1 MSSSKKQSLIII
13 AIALIIIGVIL
24 AVFALS
30 QPKVYV
36 DSSSR
41 ALVSESQQD
50 DVTEEKQT
58 ATEMNV
64 NLPLNI
70 NTCTYEEL
78 LAIED
83 IGEARA
89 SAIIEY
95 RDALGSYTAVEQIKD
110 IEGIGES
117 LYEKISP
124 YLFV

>member
-36 DSSSR
+36 DSNR
-41 ALVSESQQD
+41 AVVSEFQQD

-58 ATEMNV
+58 ATEINV

>member
-36 DSSSR
+36 DSSR
-41 ALVSESQQD
+41 TLVSASQQD

-95 RDALGSYTAVEQIKD
+95 RDALGSYTAVEQIKN

>member
-36 DSSSR
+36 DSNR
-41 ALVSESQQD
+41 AVVSEFQQD

-58 ATEMNV
+58 ATEINV

-95 RDALGSYTAVEQIKD
+95 RDALGSYIAVEQIKD

>member
-36 DSSSR
+36 DSSHT
-41 ALVSESQQD
+41 LVSESQQD